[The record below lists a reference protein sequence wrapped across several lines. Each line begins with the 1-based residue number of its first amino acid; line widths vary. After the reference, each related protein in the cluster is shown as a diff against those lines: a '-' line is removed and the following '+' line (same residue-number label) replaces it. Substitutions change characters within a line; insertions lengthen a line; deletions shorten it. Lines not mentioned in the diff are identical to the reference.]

1 MKISLMAIVD
11 TVNADSYPFL
21 AGGGETGAL
30 IRNYPWEKTSIGPV
44 DQWPQS
50 LKTCLRIMLT
60 SSQPMFVWWGPE
72 LLNFY
77 NDAYR
82 AIVGGKHP
90 ACLGQPAHVVWK
102 EIWDQ
107 INPRIEQCLNNNEGT
122 YDESLL
128 LIMERNGY
136 PEETYYTFSYSPIPG
151 DNGVPEGILCAN
163 TDDTDRI
170 VSARQMHTLK
180 DLARFNLNNKRV
192 QDVYTSSL
200 RALRE
205 NGYDFPFTFFYV
217 IDHEPERLK
226 GYTVHDLPENIF
238 PRETSIT
245 NNTLIWPLAEVL
257 KHNKPVLTDQL
268 HHKTGPLPSGIWKLS
283 PDKALAVPV
292 LDSNSGAPYG
302 ILIIGLNPHREPN
315 EKYMAFFRMVAD
327 QIAGA
332 IAATKAYEEEQQ
344 RVKALLEVDRAKTI
358 FFSNIS
364 HEFRTPL
371 SLMLGPLEDML
382 NRGDQLPADMREEL
396 QLAQRNTRRLL
407 KLVNSLLDFSSIEA
421 GKMHASYG
429 PVDMVVFVRDLVSNF
444 EPAIRKAGVTL
455 VTDYESLSQPVYVDR
470 DMWEKIVLNLVSNAF
485 KYTLEGQ
492 ITISLR
498 EYTDHMVL
506 TVEDTGVGIPQ
517 HELPNL
523 FQRFHR
529 IYNKNGRS
537 QEGTGIGLS
546 LVHELVRL
554 HGGHIEVSSQEGAGT
569 TFSVSI
575 PLGYAH
581 LPADKVTHD
590 ISRGSLDSRHTFVE
604 EASRW
609 DDGTTSFRTTGKEE
623 GKPYILLA
631 DDNADMRDYIRKLL
645 GDRYEVATVGD
656 GAAALEA
663 IARRPPDLVI
673 SDVMMP
679 LIDGFALV
687 KLLKQNPATMHL
699 PVLLLSAKA
708 GEEATVEGLGA
719 GADDYLAKPFSSRE
733 LISRVDANI
742 NTAKARNYVA
752 SQLRDLFRQAPAAIL
767 LLHGPDHIVELANH
781 RYLETVGME
790 ETEMIGKSLL
800 DIVPAL
806 NNNGYREILDKVL
819 RTGEPY
825 EGKAQE
831 LTFIRQRNHIK
842 QYFNYVLHPVK
853 DYNGGITGIMMVAV
867 DVTETVNALR
877 RVENS
882 ERYHRHLLESLPAA
896 IYTCDIEGRI
906 LWYNEAAVTLWG
918 RTPVIGKDMWCGSW
932 KIFDIDGTTPVP
944 LDTCPMAKVLQT
956 GEAIRDAEIIVERP
970 DGTRRH
976 VQPFPDPVFDE
987 QGRITGAVNMLI
999 DITDLKA
1006 AEIHM
1011 ARLAA
1016 IVQGS
1021 DDAIVSKT
1029 LDGTI
1034 TSWNP
1039 GAEKLFGYTS
1049 EEAIGQSIMLL
1060 IPEDRAQE
1068 ETTIVDRL
1076 RRGLVIDHFETKRR
1090 TKDGR
1095 LLDISLTVSP
1105 LRDSQGRIVGASK
1118 IARDITEQRK
1128 LFSALQE
1135 SEARY
1140 MQVAQEMEAIVAQR
1154 TLELTEAN
1162 YYLEKSNKELEQFAF
1177 VTSHDLQEPLRK
1189 IHTFA
1194 GLLSDATQGTLTDTG
1209 KLYVEKMMVSARR
1222 MSQLIHDLL
1231 NFSRLNR
1238 TDDPFVPTDLNE
1250 VMSHVLNDFEVTVG
1264 QKKAS
1269 VTVDPLPVIR
1279 AVPLQMNQLLY
1290 NLLGNALKFTA
1301 EDRDPEIHVS
1311 ARLLAPEDFAVYPEL
1326 DANRSYYEISV
1337 KDNGIGFNQVYEN
1350 KIFQIFQRLN
1360 NRTAYEGTG
1369 IGLALCNKIAINH
1382 KGCIRALGI
1391 PGEGAVFN
1399 VVLPTM

>member
-1 MKISLMAIVD
+1 MAIVD
-11 TVNADSYPFL
+11 TVNADRYPFL

-30 IRNYPWEKTSIGPV
+30 IRNYPWEQTSIGAV
-44 DQWPQS
+44 DKWPQS
-50 LKTCLRIMLT
+50 LKTCLRIILT

-90 ACLGQPAHVVWK
+90 ACLGQPARTVWS

-107 INPRIEQCLNNNEGT
+107 IAPRVEQCLTNNEGT
-122 YDESLL
+122 YDEALL

-151 DNGVPEGILCAN
+151 DNGLPEGILCAN

-170 VSARQMHTLK
+170 VSARQMRTLK
-180 DLARFNLNNKRV
+180 DLARFNLNSKRI
-192 QDVYTSSL
+192 QDVYTNSL
-200 RALRE
+200 LALQE
-205 NGYDFPFTFFYV
+205 NRYDFPFAFFYT
-217 IDHEPERLK
+217 IDQDIHHLK
-226 GYTVHDLPENIF
+226 GYTVNDLPGNIF
-238 PRETSIT
+238 PRETSSADE
-245 NNTLIWPLAEVL
+245 TLFWPLADTL
-257 KHNKPVLTDQL
+257 RLNRPVLVEHL
-268 HHKTGPLPSGIWKLS
+268 RSKAGRLPAGEWKLP
-283 PDKALAVPV
+283 PDQALVVPV
-292 LDSNSGAPYG
+292 LHNNSGAPYG
-302 ILIIGLNPHREPN
+302 LLVIGLNPHRQLD
-315 EKYMAFFRMVAD
+315 EKYQAFFQLVAD
-327 QIAGA
+327 HIGAA
-332 IAATKAYEEEQQ
+332 IASTRAYEEEQQ
-344 RVKALLEVDRAKTI
+344 RVNSLMEIDRAKTI

-382 NRGDQLPADMREEL
+382 GRADQLPAGVTEEL

-421 GKMHASYG
+421 GRMQASYA
-429 PVDMVVFVRDLVSNF
+429 PVDIVALTRDLVSNF
-444 EPAIRKAGVTL
+444 EPAISKAGVTL
-455 VTDYESLSQPVYVDR
+455 VTDYEHPSQPVYVDS

-485 KYTLEGQ
+485 KYTLEGK
-492 ITISLR
+492 ISVSLR
-498 EYTDHMVL
+498 EYADHVEL
-506 TVEDTGVGIPQ
+506 IVEDTGVGIPPQ
-517 HELPNL
+517 ELPHL
-523 FQRFHR
+523 FERFHR
-529 IYNKNGRS
+529 VYNRNGRS

-546 LVHELVRL
+546 LVNELVKL
-554 HGGHIEVSSQEGAGT
+554 HGGAIEVSSREGEGT
-569 TFSVSI
+569 IFTISI
-575 PLGYAH
+575 PVGHAH
-581 LPADKVTHD
+581 LPEDKVTHHT
-590 ISRGSLDSRHTFVE
+590 GSASSDSRHAFVE

-609 DDGTTSFRTTGKEE
+609 DDPVLQQTQHQQD

-631 DDNADMRDYIRKLL
+631 DDNADMREYIRKLL
-645 GDRYEVATVGD
+645 GDRYEVVTVRD

-663 IARRPPDLVI
+663 VARRLPDLVI

-699 PVLLLSAKA
+699 PVLLLSARA
-708 GEEATVEGLGA
+708 GEEATVEGLAA

-733 LISRVDANI
+733 LMSRVDANV

-752 SQLRDLFRQAPAAIL
+752 SQLRDLFRQAPTAIL
-767 LLHGPDHIVELANH
+767 LLHGPDHIVELANS

-790 ETEMIGKSLL
+790 ENEMVGKSLL
-800 DIVPAL
+800 EIVPAL
-806 NNNGYREILDKVL
+806 HNNGYREILDKVL
-819 RTGEPY
+819 HTGEPY
-825 EGKAQE
+825 EGNAQE

-842 QYFNYVLHPVK
+842 QYFNYVLHPVR

-867 DVTETVNALR
+867 EVTEQVYALR
-877 RVENS
+877 RAENS
-882 ERYHRHLLESLPAA
+882 ERYYRHLLQGLPAA
-896 IYTCDIEGRI
+896 IYTCDADGRI
-906 LWYNEAAVTLWG
+906 LWYNEAAVSLWG
-918 RTPVIGKDMWCGSW
+918 RKPVIGKDMWCGSW
-932 KIFDIDGTTPVP
+932 KIFNIDGVTPVP
-944 LDTCPMAKVLQT
+944 LDTCPMAIALQT
-956 GEAIRDAEIIVERP
+956 GETIRDTEIIVERP

-976 VQPFPDPVFDE
+976 VQPYPDPILDE

-999 DITDLKA
+999 DITELRA
-1006 AEIHM
+1006 AQIHM

-1021 DDAIVSKT
+1021 DDAIISKT
-1029 LDGTI
+1029 LDGII
-1034 TSWNP
+1034 TTWNP

-1049 EEAIGQSIMLL
+1049 EEAIGQSILLL
-1060 IPEDRAQE
+1060 IPEDRTQE
-1068 ETTIVDRL
+1068 EQAIVDRL
-1076 RRGLVIDHFETKRR
+1076 RKGIVVDHFETKRR

-1105 LRDSQGRIVGASK
+1105 LRDAQGRIIGASK
-1118 IARDITEQRK
+1118 IARDITEQKK

-1140 MQVAQEMEAIVAQR
+1140 MQVAQEMEMIVAQR

-1162 YYLEKSNKELEQFAF
+1162 YYLERSNKELEQFAF

-1194 GLLSDATQGTLTDTG
+1194 GLLSDSTQGMLSDTG
-1209 KLYVEKMMVSARR
+1209 KLYVEKMMISARR

-1238 TDDPFVPTDLNE
+1238 ADDPFVATDLNE
-1250 VMSHVLNDFEVTVG
+1250 VMIHVLNDFEVMVG

-1269 VTVDPLPVIR
+1269 VTIDLLPVIP

-1290 NLLGNALKFTA
+1290 NLLGNALKFTS

-1311 ARLLAPEDFAVYPEL
+1311 ARLLTPEDFAVYPEL
-1326 DANRSYYEISV
+1326 DINRSYYEISV
-1337 KDNGIGFNQVYEN
+1337 KDNGIGFSQVYED

-1399 VVLPTM
+1399 VVLPAM

>member
-1 MKISLMAIVD
+1 MAIVD
-11 TVNADSYPFL
+11 TVNADRYPFL

-30 IRNYPWEKTSIGPV
+30 IRNYPWEKTSIGAA
-44 DQWPQS
+44 DKWPQS
-50 LKTCLRIMLT
+50 LKTCLRIILT

-90 ACLGQPAHVVWK
+90 ACLGQPAHTVWS

-107 INPRIEQCLNNNEGT
+107 ITPRVEQCLSNNEGT
-122 YDESLL
+122 YDEALL

-170 VSARQMHTLK
+170 VSARQIRTLK
-180 DLARFNLNNKRV
+180 DLARFNLNSKRI
-192 QDVYTSSL
+192 QDVYTNSL
-200 RALRE
+200 LALQE
-205 NGYDFPFTFFYV
+205 NEYDFPFAFFYTKEHD
-217 IDHEPERLK
+217 INHLK
-226 GYTVHDLPENIF
+226 GYTVNDLPETIF
-238 PRETSIT
+238 PREINSADE
-245 NNTLIWPLAEVL
+245 TLVWPLADAL
-257 KHNKPVLTDQL
+257 RLNRPVLVEHL
-268 HHKTGPLPSGIWKLS
+268 RSKTGPLPAGEWKLP
-283 PDKALAVPV
+283 PDKALVVPV
-292 LDSNSGAPYG
+292 LHNNSGAPYG
-302 ILIIGLNPHREPN
+302 LLVIGLNPHRQLD
-315 EKYMAFFRMVAD
+315 EKYQAFFQLVAD
-327 QIAGA
+327 HIGAA
-332 IAATKAYEEEQQ
+332 IASTKAYEEEQQ
-344 RVKALLEVDRAKTI
+344 RANSLMEIDRAKTI

-382 NRGDQLPADMREEL
+382 GRADQLPAGMKEEL

-421 GKMHASYG
+421 GRMHASYS
-429 PVDMVVFVRDLVSNF
+429 PVDMVSLTRDLVSNF

-455 VTDYESLSQPVYVDR
+455 VTAYEQLSQPVYVDR

-485 KYTLEGQ
+485 KYTLEGK
-492 ITISLR
+492 ITVRLQ
-498 EYTDHMVL
+498 EHTDHISL
-506 TVEDTGVGIPQ
+506 TVEDTGVGIPPEEVP
-517 HELPNL
+517 HL
-523 FQRFHR
+523 FERFHR
-529 IYNKNGRS
+529 VYNKNGRS

-546 LVHELVRL
+546 LVNELVKL
-554 HGGHIEVSSQEGAGT
+554 HGGLIAVSSQEGGGT
-569 TFSVSI
+569 VFTI
-575 PLGYAH
+575 RLPLGHAH
-581 LPADKVTHD
+581 LPADKVTHQAD
-590 ISRGSLDSRHTFVE
+590 HTGSDSRHAFVE

-609 DDGTTSFRTTGKEE
+609 DDPVLWQAAHHE
-623 GKPYILLA
+623 GKPYVLLA
-631 DDNADMRDYIRKLL
+631 DDNADMREYIRKLL
-645 GDRYEVATVGD
+645 GDRYDVDAVRD

-663 IARRPPDLVI
+663 IARRLPDLVI

-687 KLLKQNPATMHL
+687 KLLKQNPSTMHL
-699 PVLLLSAKA
+699 PVLLLSARA
-708 GEEATVEGLGA
+708 GEEATVEGLAA

-733 LISRVDANI
+733 LMSRVDANI

-767 LLHGPDHIVELANH
+767 LLHGPDHIVELANN

-790 ETEMIGKSLL
+790 ENEMIGKSLL
-800 DIVPAL
+800 DVVPAL
-806 NNNGYREILDKVL
+806 NNKGYRETLDKVL
-819 RTGEPY
+819 HTGEPY
-825 EGKAQE
+825 ESKAQE

-842 QYFNYVLHPVK
+842 QYFNYVLHPVR

-867 DVTETVNALR
+867 EVTEQVYALR
-877 RVENS
+877 RAENS
-882 ERYHRHLLESLPAA
+882 ERYYRHLLQGLPAA
-896 IYTCDIEGRI
+896 VYTCDIEGRI
-906 LWYNEAAVTLWG
+906 LWYNEAAEALWG

-932 KIFDIDGTTPVP
+932 KIFDIDGVTPVP
-944 LDTCPMAKVLQT
+944 LDTCPMAKALQT
-956 GEAIRDAEIIVERP
+956 GEAIRDTEIIVERP

-976 VQPFPDPVFDE
+976 VQPYPDPIFDE
-987 QGRITGAVNMLI
+987 QGRVTGAVNMLI
-999 DITDLKA
+999 DITELRA

-1021 DDAIVSKT
+1021 DDAIISKT
-1029 LDGTI
+1029 LDGII
-1034 TSWNP
+1034 TTWNP

-1060 IPEDRAQE
+1060 IPEERAQE
-1068 ETTIVDRL
+1068 EQEIVDRL
-1076 RRGLVIDHFETKRR
+1076 RKGLVVDHFETKRR

-1105 LRDSQGRIVGASK
+1105 LRDTQGRIVGASK
-1118 IARDITEQRK
+1118 IARDITEQKK

-1140 MQVAQEMEAIVAQR
+1140 MQVAQEMEEIVAQR

-1194 GLLSDATQGTLTDTG
+1194 GLLSDSTQGMLSDTG
-1209 KLYVEKMMVSARR
+1209 KLYVEKMMISARR

-1238 TDDPFVPTDLNE
+1238 SDDPFVSTDLNE
-1250 VMSHVLNDFEVTVG
+1250 VMMHVLNDFEVTVG

-1269 VTVDPLPVIR
+1269 VTIDPLPVIP
-1279 AVPLQMNQLLY
+1279 AIPLQMNQLLY

-1311 ARLLAPEDFAVYPEL
+1311 ARLLTPADFTVYPEL
-1326 DANRSYYEISV
+1326 DINRSYYEISV
-1337 KDNGIGFNQVYEN
+1337 KDNGIGFNQVYED

-1360 NRTAYEGTG
+1360 NRAAYEGTG

-1382 KGCIRALGI
+1382 KGCIRALGV

-1399 VVLPTM
+1399 VVLPAM

>member
-1 MKISLMAIVD
+1 MAIVD
-11 TVNADSYPFL
+11 TVNADRYPFL
-21 AGGGETGAL
+21 AGGGEMGAL
-30 IRNYPWEKTSIGPV
+30 IRNYPWETTSIGPV
-44 DQWPQS
+44 DGWPQS
-50 LKTCLRIMLT
+50 LKTCLRIILT

-90 ACLGQPAHVVWK
+90 ASLGQPAHTVWT
-102 EIWDQ
+102 EIWDH
-107 INPRIEQCLNNNEGT
+107 IAPRVEQCLHNNEGT
-122 YDESLL
+122 YDEAML

-136 PEETYYTFSYSPIPG
+136 PEETYYTFSYSPIPD
-151 DNGVPEGILCAN
+151 DNGVPQGILCAN

-170 VSARQMHTLK
+170 VSARQMRTLK
-180 DLARFNLNNKRV
+180 DLARYNLNSKRV
-192 QDVYTSSL
+192 QDVYINSL
-200 RALRE
+200 LALQE
-205 NGYDFPFTFFYV
+205 NEYDFPFAFFYA
-217 IDHEPERLK
+217 IDHDLPHLK

-238 PRETSIT
+238 PREVNTDD
-245 NNTLIWPLAEVL
+245 NTLVWPLADVL
-257 KHNKPVLTDQL
+257 RRNSPLLIEQL
-268 HHKTGPLPSGIWKLS
+268 ERKAGPLPSGVWKLS
-283 PDKALAVPV
+283 PGRALVLPV
-292 LDSNSGAPYG
+292 QHNNSGAPYG
-302 ILIIGLNPHREPN
+302 VLIIGLNPHREPD
-315 EKYMAFFRMVAD
+315 EKYLAFFQLVAD
-327 QIAGA
+327 HIGGTIAS
-332 IAATKAYEEEQQ
+332 TKAYEEEQQ
-344 RVKALLEVDRAKTI
+344 RVNSLMEIDRAKTI

-382 NRGDQLPADMREEL
+382 VRAGELPEGMKEEL

-421 GKMHASYG
+421 GRMQASYG
-429 PVDMVVFVRDLVSNF
+429 PVDMVALTRDLVSNF
-444 EPAIRKAGVTL
+444 EPAIKKGGITL
-455 VTDYESLSQPVYVDR
+455 VTDYEHLSQPVYVDR

-485 KYTLEGQ
+485 KYTLEGR

-498 EYTDHMVL
+498 EYADRVEL
-506 TVEDTGVGIPQ
+506 AVEDTGVGIPAQ
-517 HELPNL
+517 ELPHM

-529 IYNKNGRS
+529 VHNKNGRS

-546 LVHELVRL
+546 LINELVKL
-554 HGGHIEVSSQEGAGT
+554 HGGTIQVNSREGEGTVFTVSL
-569 TFSVSI
+569 

-581 LPADKVTHD
+581 LPADKVVHTNSQAATE
-590 ISRGSLDSRHTFVE
+590 SRYAFVE

-609 DDGTTSFRTTGKEE
+609 DDPVHAKTTASEE
-623 GKPYILLA
+623 SRPYVLLA
-631 DDNADMRDYIRKLL
+631 DDNADMREYIRKLL
-645 GDRYEVATVGD
+645 GEHFEVMTVRD

-679 LIDGFALV
+679 LVDGFALV
-687 KLLKQNPATMHL
+687 KLLKQNPVTMHL
-699 PVLLLSAKA
+699 PVLLLSARA
-708 GEEATVEGLGA
+708 GEEATVEGLAA

-733 LISRVDANI
+733 LMSRVDANI
-742 NTAKARNYVA
+742 NTARARNHAA
-752 SQLRDLFRQAPAAIL
+752 SQLRDLFRQAPVAIL
-767 LLHGPDHIVELANH
+767 LLHGPDHVVELANS

-790 ETEMIGKSLL
+790 EQELMGKSLL
-800 DIVPAL
+800 DIAPVL
-806 NNNGYREILDKVL
+806 HTNGYRELLDTVL
-819 RTGEPY
+819 QTGEPY
-825 EGKAQE
+825 EAHAQE
-831 LTFIRQRNHIK
+831 LTFIRQRSSVK
-842 QYFNYVLHPVK
+842 QYFNYVLHPVRS
-853 DYNGGITGIMMVAV
+853 YNGGITGIMMVAV
-867 DVTETVNALR
+867 DVTDTVNALR

-882 ERYHRHLLESLPAA
+882 EKYYRHLLQGLPAA
-896 IYTCDIEGRI
+896 IYTCDAEGRI
-906 LWYNEAAVTLWG
+906 LWYNEAAVALWG
-918 RTPVIGKDMWCGSW
+918 RTPVAGKDLWCGSW
-932 KIFDIDGTTPVP
+932 KIFEVDGKTPVP
-944 LDTCPMAKVLQT
+944 LETCPMAQALLT
-956 GEAIRDAEIIVERP
+956 GEAVRDKEIVVERP

-976 VQPFPDPVFDE
+976 VQPYPDPIFDE
-987 QGRITGAVNMLI
+987 QGRVTGAVNMLI
-999 DITDLKA
+999 DITELRA
-1006 AEIHM
+1006 AQIHM

-1016 IVQGS
+1016 IVEGS

-1049 EEAIGQSIMLL
+1049 AEAIGQPIMIL
-1060 IPEDRAQE
+1060 IPEDRASE
-1068 ETTIVDRL
+1068 EAEIIDRL
-1076 RRGLVIDHFETKRR
+1076 RRGIVVDHFETKRR

-1105 LRDSQGRIVGASK
+1105 LRDARGRIVGASK
-1118 IARDITEQRK
+1118 IARDITEQKK
-1128 LFSALQE
+1128 LFSALRE

-1140 MQVAQEMEAIVAQR
+1140 MQVAQEMEEIVAQR

-1194 GLLSDATQGTLTDTG
+1194 GLLCDSKQDMLSDTG
-1209 KLYVEKMMVSARR
+1209 KVYIEKMMISARR

-1250 VMSHVLNDFEVTVG
+1250 VMTHVLNDFEVTVG
-1264 QKKAS
+1264 QKKAM
-1269 VTVDPLPVIR
+1269 VTVDPLPTIP

-1301 EDRDPEIHVS
+1301 EDREPEISVS
-1311 ARLLAPEDFAVYPEL
+1311 ARLLTPEDFETYPEL
-1326 DANRSYYEISV
+1326 DVNRSYYEISV

-1369 IGLALCNKIAINH
+1369 IGLALCSKIALNH
-1382 KGCIRALGI
+1382 KGCIRAQGVL
-1391 PGEGAVFN
+1391 GEGAVFN
-1399 VVLPTM
+1399 VVLPAM

>member
-1 MKISLMAIVD
+1 MAIVD
-11 TVNADSYPFL
+11 TVNADRYPFL

-44 DQWPQS
+44 DGWPQS
-50 LKTCLRIMLT
+50 LKICLRIILT

-72 LLNFY
+72 LINFY

-90 ACLGQPAHVVWK
+90 ACLGQPAHTVWT
-102 EIWDQ
+102 EIWDT
-107 INPRIEQCLNNNEGT
+107 IAPRVDQCLRNNEGT
-122 YDESLL
+122 YDEAML

-170 VSARQMHTLK
+170 LSARQMLTLK
-180 DLARFNLNNKRV
+180 DLARFNLNSKKI
-192 QDVYTSSL
+192 QDVYTNSL
-200 RALRE
+200 LALQE
-205 NGYDFPFTFFYV
+205 NEYDFPFAFFYAV
-217 IDHEPERLK
+217 DQDFHQLK

-238 PRETSIT
+238 PREVSMDDK
-245 NNTLIWPLAEVL
+245 TLVWPLADVL
-257 KHNKPVLTDQL
+257 RRNRPVLMEQL
-268 HHKTGPLPSGIWKLS
+268 QPKAGLLPSGAWKLS
-283 PDKALAVPV
+283 PDKALVLPV
-292 LDSNSGAPYG
+292 QYNNSGAHYG
-302 ILIIGLNPHREPN
+302 VLIIGLNPHRQPG
-315 EKYMAFFRMVAD
+315 EKYLAFFQLVAD
-327 QIAGA
+327 QIGGA
-332 IAATKAYEEEQQ
+332 IASTKAYEEEQQ
-344 RVKALLEVDRAKTI
+344 RVNSLMEIDRAKTI

-382 NRGDQLPADMREEL
+382 ARADELPAGMKEEL

-421 GKMHASYG
+421 GRMQAAYA
-429 PVDMVVFVRDLVSNF
+429 PVDMVALTRDLVSNF
-444 EPAIRKAGVTL
+444 EPAIKKAGVTL
-455 VTDYESLSQPVYVDR
+455 VTDYEHLSQPVYVDR

-485 KYTLEGQ
+485 KYTLEGK
-492 ITISLR
+492 IIISLR
-498 EYTDHMVL
+498 EYADHIAL
-506 TVEDTGVGIPQ
+506 AVEDTGVGIPEQ
-517 HELPNL
+517 ELPHL

-529 IYNKNGRS
+529 VHNKNGRS

-546 LVHELVRL
+546 LVNELVKL
-554 HGGHIEVSSQEGAGT
+554 HGGTIQVYSREGEGT
-569 TFSVSI
+569 VFTIHI
-575 PLGYAH
+575 PLGHAH
-581 LPADKVTHD
+581 LPADNIVHTAAHA
-590 ISRGSLDSRHTFVE
+590 GADSYHAFVE

-609 DDGTTSFRTTGKEE
+609 DDPALPKTTASQEE
-623 GKPYILLA
+623 RPYVLLA
-631 DDNADMRDYIRKLL
+631 DDNADMREYIRKLL
-645 GDRYEVATVGD
+645 GDRCEVAAVKD

-687 KLLKQNPATMHL
+687 KLLKQNPVTMNL
-699 PVLLLSAKA
+699 PVLLLSARA
-708 GEEATVEGLGA
+708 GEEATVEGLTA

-742 NTAKARNYVA
+742 NTAKARNHA
-752 SQLRDLFRQAPAAIL
+752 ANQLRDLFRQAPVAIL
-767 LLHGPDHIVELANH
+767 LLHGPDHVVELANS
-781 RYLETVGME
+781 RYLEVTGME
-790 ETEMIGKSLL
+790 EQELIGKSLL
-800 DIVPAL
+800 DIAPVL
-806 NNNGYREILDKVL
+806 HTNGYRELLDKVL
-819 RTGEPY
+819 QTGEPY
-825 EGKAQE
+825 EAYAQE
-831 LTFIRQRNHIK
+831 LTFIRQHNPVK
-842 QYFNYVLHPVK
+842 QYFNYVLHPVRS
-853 DYNGGITGIMMVAV
+853 YNGGITGIMMVAV

-877 RVENS
+877 RVESS
-882 ERYHRHLLESLPAA
+882 EKYYRHLLQGLPAA
-896 IYTCDIEGRI
+896 IYTCDAEGRI
-906 LWYNEAAVTLWG
+906 LWYNEAAVALWG
-918 RTPVIGKDMWCGSW
+918 RTPVVGKDLWCGSW
-932 KIFDIDGTTPVP
+932 KIFDIDGKTPVP
-944 LDTCPMAKVLQT
+944 LDTCPMAQALRT
-956 GEAIRDAEIIVERP
+956 GEAVRDKEIVVERP
-970 DGTRRH
+970 DGSRRH
-976 VQPFPDPVFDE
+976 VQPYPDPILDD
-987 QGRITGAVNMLI
+987 QGRVTGAVNMLI
-999 DITDLKA
+999 DITELRA
-1006 AEIHM
+1006 AQIHM

-1016 IVQGS
+1016 IVEGS
-1021 DDAIVSKT
+1021 DDAIISKT
-1029 LDGTI
+1029 LDGII
-1034 TSWNP
+1034 TTWNP

-1049 EEAIGQSIMLL
+1049 EEAIGQSIMIL
-1060 IPEDRAQE
+1060 IPEDRASE
-1068 ETTIVDRL
+1068 ETEIIDRL
-1076 RRGLVIDHFETKRR
+1076 RKGIVVDHFETQRR

-1105 LRDSQGRIVGASK
+1105 LRDAQGRIVGASK
-1118 IARDITEQRK
+1118 IARDITEQKK

-1140 MQVAQEMEAIVAQR
+1140 MKVAQEMEEIVAQR

-1194 GLLSDATQGTLTDTG
+1194 GLLCDSRQDMLSETG
-1209 KLYVEKMMVSARR
+1209 KLYIEKMMISARR

-1250 VMSHVLNDFEVTVG
+1250 VMTHVLNDFEVTVG
-1264 QKKAS
+1264 QKNAR
-1269 VTVDPLPVIR
+1269 VTIDPLPTIP
-1279 AVPLQMNQLLY
+1279 AIPLQMNQLLY
-1290 NLLGNALKFTA
+1290 NLLGNALKFTS
-1301 EDRDPEIHVS
+1301 EDRDPEIRIS
-1311 ARLLAPEDFAVYPEL
+1311 ARLLTPEDFAIYSEL
-1326 DANRSYYEISV
+1326 DVNRSYYEISV

-1382 KGCIRALGI
+1382 KGCIRALGV

-1399 VVLPTM
+1399 VVLPAM

>member
-11 TVNADSYPFL
+11 TVNADRYPFL

-30 IRNYPWEKTSIGPV
+30 IRNYPWEQTSIGAV
-44 DQWPQS
+44 DGWPQS
-50 LKTCLRIMLT
+50 LKTCLRIILT

-90 ACLGQPAHVVWK
+90 ASLGQPARMVWS

-107 INPRIEQCLNNNEGT
+107 IKPRVEQCMRDNEGT
-122 YDESLL
+122 YDEALL

-151 DNGVPEGILCAN
+151 DDGEPGGILCAN
-163 TDDTDRI
+163 TDDTERI
-170 VSARQMHTLK
+170 ISARQMRTLK
-180 DLARFNLNNKRV
+180 DLARFNLNNKQVR
-192 QDVYTSSL
+192 DVYTNSL
-200 RALRE
+200 LALKE
-205 NGYDFPFTFFYV
+205 NEYDFPFACFYV
-217 IDHEPERLK
+217 LDNEPEYLNR
-226 GYTVHDLPENIF
+226 YTANDLPENFF
-238 PRETSIT
+238 PAETGVH
-245 NNTLIWPLAEVL
+245 NDTLVWPLAEVL
-257 KHNKPVLTDQL
+257 QSHKPVLTDQL
-268 HHKTGPLPSGIWKLS
+268 RSKTGPLPSGAWKLS
-283 PDKALAVPV
+283 PDKALVIPV

-302 ILIIGLNPHREPN
+302 VLIIGLNPHRQPD
-315 EKYMAFFRMVAD
+315 EKYLAFFRMVAD
-327 QIAGA
+327 QIGSA
-332 IAATKAYEEEQQ
+332 IAATRAYEEEQQ
-344 RVKALLEVDRAKTI
+344 RVNALLEIDRAKTI

-382 NRGDQLPADMREEL
+382 NRGDQLPDGMVEEL

-421 GKMHASYG
+421 GKIHANYC
-429 PVDMVVFVRDLVSNF
+429 PVDMASFVRDLVSNF

-455 VTDYESLSQPVYVDR
+455 VTDYDHFSQPVYVDR

-498 EYTDHMVL
+498 EHTDCMVL
-506 TVEDTGVGIPQ
+506 TVEDTGVGIPFA
-517 HELPNL
+517 ELPNL

-529 IYNKNGRS
+529 VYNKNGRS

-554 HGGHIEVSSQEGAGT
+554 HGGHITVSSQEGTGSI
-569 TFSVSI
+569 FSVSI

-581 LPADKVTHD
+581 LPADKVKHD
-590 ISRGSLDSRHTFVE
+590 ATGHGGFDSRHAFVE

-609 DDGTTSFRTTGKEE
+609 DGTPSFKPAGNEE

-631 DDNADMRDYIRKLL
+631 DDNADMREYIKKLL
-645 GDRYEVATVGD
+645 GDRYEVVAVSD

-663 IARRPPDLVI
+663 IARRPADLVI

-699 PVLLLSAKA
+699 PVLLLSARA

-733 LISRVDANI
+733 LMSRVDANI

-752 SQLRDLFRQAPAAIL
+752 SQLRDLFRQAPVAIL
-767 LLHGPDHIVELANH
+767 LLQGPDHIVELANN

-790 ETEMIGKSLL
+790 ETELVGRSLL

-806 NNNGYREILDKVL
+806 NTNGYREILDKVL
-819 RTGEPY
+819 HTGEPY
-825 EGKAQE
+825 EGKAHE
-831 LTFIRQRNHIK
+831 LTFIRQRSRVK
-842 QYFNYVLHPVK
+842 QYFNYVLHPVQ

-867 DVTETVNALR
+867 DVTETVDALR
-877 RVENS
+877 RVESS
-882 ERYHRHLLESLPAA
+882 ERYYRHLLQGLPAA
-896 IYTCDIEGRI
+896 IYTCDADGRI
-906 LWYNEAAVTLWG
+906 LWYNEAAVELWG
-918 RTPVIGKDMWCGSW
+918 RAPVVGKDMWCGSW
-932 KIFDIDGTTPVP
+932 KIFDIDGITPVP
-944 LDTCPMAKVLQT
+944 LDTCPMARVLQT
-956 GEAIRDAEIIVERP
+956 GEAIRGAEIIVERP

-976 VQPFPDPVFDE
+976 VQPYPDPVFDE

-999 DITDLKA
+999 DITDLRA

-1016 IVQGS
+1016 IVEGS

-1029 LDGTI
+1029 LDGII

-1049 EEAIGQSIMLL
+1049 REAIGQSIMIL

-1068 ETTIVDRL
+1068 ETEIINRL
-1076 RRGLVIDHFETKRR
+1076 RRGLVVDHFETKRK

-1105 LRDSQGRIVGASK
+1105 LKDAQGRIVGASK

-1128 LFSALQE
+1128 LFSALRE

-1194 GLLSDATQGTLTDTG
+1194 GLLSDSTQGMLSDTG
-1209 KLYVEKMMVSARR
+1209 KLYVEKMMISARR

-1238 TDDPFVPTDLNE
+1238 TDDPFVPTDLHE
-1250 VMSHVLNDFEVTVG
+1250 VMTHVLNDFEVTIG
-1264 QKKAS
+1264 QKNAT
-1269 VTVDPLPVIR
+1269 VTIDPLPVIT

-1301 EDRDPEIHVS
+1301 EDRAPEIRVS
-1311 ARLLAPEDFAVYPEL
+1311 ARLLTPEDFAVYPEL
-1326 DANRSYYEISV
+1326 DSSRSYYEISV
-1337 KDNGIGFNQVYEN
+1337 KDNGIGFNQVYED

-1360 NRTAYEGTG
+1360 NRAAYEGTG
-1369 IGLALCNKIAINH
+1369 IGLALCNKIALNH
-1382 KGCIRALGI
+1382 KGCIRAFGI

-1399 VVLPTM
+1399 VVLPAM